1 MENSKLQDKN
11 ILLGITGSI
20 AAYKAAEIIRLLSER
35 KAKVYPIMS
44 RAATNFVHPT
54 TFQSLASQEVV
65 LDSFS
70 KNKGLNHISLSSLAD
85 LFLIA
90 PATANVIGK
99 IACGIADDILT
110 TTILACQAPILIAP
124 AMNHRM
130 WVNPI
135 LQQNVKKLKS
145 LGFKFVGPMKGRLAS
160 GEIGEGRMSEPS
172 QIVKYAEKIFS
183 IKEDF
188 QGKTF
193 LITAGPTR
201 ERLDKIRFLS
211 NYSTGKMGY
220 ALAEEGKLRG
230 ARIILVSGPTF
241 LNVPSGVEFYRVE
254 SAEQME
260 ACVTENFSQVD
271 GVIMAA
277 AVADFSPLKMRK
289 DKIKKGAREKIS
301 LELKRT
307 PDILAEL
314 GEIKQDKILVGF
326 CAETKDLE
334 KEAKKKL
341 RQKNLDLIVANNIS
355 LPGAGFAVDTNIV
368 SLIDKKGEAKS
379 FPKLTKRE
387 VAEKIWDKIKEIEN
401 QPRIRTD
408 EHK

>member
-1 MENSKLQDKN
+1 MENSNLQDKN

-20 AAYKAAEIIRLLSER
+20 AAYKSAEVIRLLRKR
-35 KAKVYPIMS
+35 KAKVYPIMT
-44 RAATNFVHPT
+44 RAATNFVHPV

-70 KNKGLNHISLSSLAD
+70 KNKEIKHISLSSLAD

-110 TTILACQAPILIAP
+110 TTVLACQSPVLIAP

-130 WVNPI
+130 WINPI

-145 LGFKFVGPMKGRLAS
+145 LGFKFVGPMKGKLAS
-160 GEIGEGRMSEPS
+160 GEVGEGRMSEPS
-172 QIVKYAEKIFS
+172 QIVDYVEKIFS
-183 IKEDF
+183 FEKDF
-188 QGKTF
+188 RGKTF

-201 ERLDKIRFLS
+201 ERLDRVRFLS

-230 ARIILVSGPTF
+230 AKIILISGPTF

-254 SAEQME
+254 SAEQMKS
-260 ACVTENFSQVD
+260 CVIEKFPEVD

-277 AVADFSPLKMRK
+277 AVADFTPLKKERG
-289 DKIKKGAREKIS
+289 KIKKDKGEKIF

-307 PDILAEL
+307 PDILAKL
-314 GEIKQDKILVGF
+314 GRIKQDKILVGF

-341 RQKNLDLIVANNIS
+341 KLKNLDLIVANNIS
-355 LPGAGFAVDTNIV
+355 SPGAGFAVDTNVV
-368 SLIDKKGEAKS
+368 SLIDKKGEVKS

-387 VAEKIWDKIKEIEN
+387 VAEKIWDKIKEMEN
-401 QPRIRTD
+401 QP
-408 EHK
+408 